1 MRIKLFLYILCLV
14 VPWQIPVYLWIYKKK
29 PKNMKKRSFY
39 FLIKAIYFLT
49 PLSALII
56 LDVNNWYTAIVS
68 TFSKKE
74 FFLKINAYILSGE
87 LLIAFL
93 ALIFTLYSYFHSSS
107 AQQKSNEINS
117 FNIILTLISENIEEI
132 SRAVSVSYINSMIRE
147 LRSKNTLDNHRIT
160 VFRKILESNRCS
172 LLFTISS
179 FKYSNSDVKKRAY
192 KKLASVLYSNK
203 RQDHIKLLYYI
214 LIFL

>member
-1 MRIKLFLYILCLV
+1 MISIYYHQSLTYINLNLVLNIYKSFLYILCLT

-56 LDVNNWYTAIVS
+56 LVVNNWYTAIVS

-93 ALIFTLYSYFHSSS
+93 ALIFTLYSYYIHIC
-107 AQQKSNEINS
+107 QKV
-117 FNIILTLISENIEEI
+117 NIKSTK
-132 SRAVSVSYINSMIRE
+132 V
-147 LRSKNTLDNHRIT
+147 
-160 VFRKILESNRCS
+160 
-172 LLFTISS
+172 
-179 FKYSNSDVKKRAY
+179 
-192 KKLASVLYSNK
+192 
-203 RQDHIKLLYYI
+203 
-214 LIFL
+214 